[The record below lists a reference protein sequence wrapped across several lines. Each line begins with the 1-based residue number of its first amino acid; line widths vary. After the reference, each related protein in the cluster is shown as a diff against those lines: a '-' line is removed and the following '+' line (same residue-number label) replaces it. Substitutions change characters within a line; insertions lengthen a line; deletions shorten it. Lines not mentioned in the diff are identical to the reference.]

1 MAALAILSGALFTVL
16 AATAS
21 GARLLGDRAED
32 LGLRFI
38 AGAAL
43 LSLIIFGLC
52 AAGLAYPWVFAAAG
66 AAAVLVS
73 WRQLAATEF
82 TAPPIHRALVPAFC
96 LYFILYFFNSMA
108 PEISFDGSRYHLGL
122 VARYLREHGFHPIT
136 DNLYAS
142 LSQGLEMLYLYAFA
156 YGRHSAAAM
165 VHFAFL
171 LVLVW
176 LMLRYASRAG
186 FPLAGAVGALL
197 VFASP
202 IVGVDGTSAYN
213 DVAVAA
219 IAFGL
224 FSLLQRWSEERSGRL
239 LAAIGL
245 VAGFAYAAKYTAWLA
260 VPYALGYVAWK
271 SRRPRNVLVVAL
283 CAALAIAPWMAKNW
297 LWVHNPL
304 APFFNGLF
312 PNPYLT
318 VAFERE
324 YRHHMAWYDLQSRWD
339 LPMQAAVHGSLS
351 GLLGPVFLL
360 SPLALLSLRRAE
372 GRQLLLAALV
382 FGANYFSNIGT
393 RFLIPPLPFVALAM
407 ALALTRFPRAAVAL
421 ALVHAV
427 ISWPAIVRRYSAP
440 DAWRL
445 AKIPFREALRIKPE
459 EGFLQSNLPDYGVS
473 RMVEQAAAAGSTVF
487 SFTPIPEAYTSRKI
501 QVAYQSAAG
510 VETRAILWSGFV
522 AEYAPTWRLR
532 FRFARRP
539 LRAIRLNQ
547 TNTAGDT
554 WSIDELRIF
563 DGARELPRDPA
574 WRWTAH
580 PYPWGIERA
589 WDNRPIT
596 FWMCGDTLRPGEF
609 VRIDFGGAQAAD
621 SVSIETAP
629 NQWGLRL
636 ELEGQDETGG
646 WRLLSPAPETGSVPA
661 PPALRRAAAEE
672 VKRRGIDYLLVFDG
686 EFGAD
691 DFRGNADL
699 WGIVPVGEYRG
710 ARLYRLPSGEPAASD
725 AMR

>member
-1 MAALAILSGALFTVL
+1 MP
-16 AATAS
+16 
-21 GARLLGDRAED
+21 R
-32 LGLRFI
+32 
-38 AGAAL
+38 
-43 LSLIIFGLC
+43 
-52 AAGLAYPWVFAAAG
+52 
-66 AAAVLVS
+66 
-73 WRQLAATEF
+73 
-82 TAPPIHRALVPAFC
+82 IHRALAPAFAI
-96 LYFILYFFNSMA
+96 YFILYFFNSMA

-122 VARYLREHGFHPIT
+122 AGRYLREHGFHRIT

-142 LSQGLEMLYLYAFA
+142 LSQGVEMLYLYAFA
-156 YGRHSAAAM
+156 FGRHSGAAM

-186 FPLAGAVGALL
+186 FPVAGAAGALL

-202 IVGVDGTSAYN
+202 IVGADGTSAYN

-219 IAFGL
+219 IGFGL
-224 FSLLQRWSEERSGRL
+224 FCLLQQWSEERSGRL
-239 LAAIGL
+239 LVAIGL
-245 VAGFAYAAKYTAWLA
+245 VAGFAYAAKYTAWIG

-271 SRRPRNVLVVAL
+271 SRSFRNVLVVAL

-297 LWVHNPL
+297 LWIDNPL

-324 YRHHMAWYDLQSRWD
+324 YRHHMAWYGLQNRWD
-339 LPMQAAVHGSLS
+339 LPMQATVRGSLS

-360 SPLALLSLRRAE
+360 SPVALVSLRRPE

-407 ALALTRFPRAAVAL
+407 ALALSRIPRAAVAL

-427 ISWPAIVRRYSAP
+427 ISWPAIVRRYCAP
-440 DAWRL
+440 DAWHL
-445 AKIPFREALRIKPE
+445 ARIPFNAALRIVPE
-459 EGFLQSNLPDYGVS
+459 ERFLQSNLPDYGVD
-473 RMVEQAAAAGSTVF
+473 RMLEQAAAAGSTIF
-487 SFTPIPEAYTSRKI
+487 SFTPIPESYTSRKI
-501 QVAYQSAAG
+501 QVAYESSAG
-510 VETRAILWSGFV
+510 VENRATLWTGFV
-522 AEYAPTWRLR
+522 PDYAPTLRLR
-532 FRFARRP
+532 FRFMRRR
-539 LRAIRLNQ
+539 LRAIRLTQ
-547 TNTAGDT
+547 TNTKGDET

-563 DGARELPRDPA
+563 DGARELARDPG
-574 WRWTAH
+574 WRWTAQ
-580 PYPWGIERA
+580 PYPWGIERV

-596 FWMCGDTLRPGEF
+596 FWMCGDTLRRGEF

-621 SVSIETAP
+621 SVLIESAP

-636 ELEGQDETGG
+636 ELEGQDETGK
-646 WRLLSPAPETGSVPA
+646 WQPLSSAPEMGDVPT

-672 VKRRGIDYLLVFDG
+672 VKRRGIDYLLIFDG
-686 EFGAD
+686 EFGAG
-691 DFRGNADL
+691 DFRDNADL
-699 WGIVPVGEYRG
+699 WGMVPAGEYRG
-710 ARLYRLPSGEPAASD
+710 ARLYRLPPGGP
-725 AMR
+725 